1 MMLPPPPVGS
11 FPHAEPHPP
20 PPQAESPSSISSGYS
35 SIPPT
40 SAQDFPFILPEP
52 EANLEDLL
60 DSEARPGVSELMRSH
75 QVTAGET
82 SDLSDLARLG
92 LLHEERLLGKDK
104 VRRLPA
110 LTVDVT
116 NILSLTRRFP
126 S

>member
-75 QVTAGET
+75 QVTTGEISDQSST
-82 SDLSDLARLG
+82 IEQHQYGFSDLPFNRLSKLRKS
-92 LLHEERLLGKDK
+92 LLYPKRPK
-104 VRRLPA
+104 
-110 LTVDVT
+110 
-116 NILSLTRRFP
+116 
-126 S
+126 

>member
-1 MMLPPPPVGS
+1 MMLPPPPVQS
-11 FPHAEPHPP
+11 FGPP
-20 PPQAESPSSISSGYS
+20 SPQPQAESPSSISSGYS

-104 VRRLPA
+104 VRRMPA